1 MANFTRNTLFL
12 WQNEPAVVIGR
23 FQNPWLETDS
33 AQLRN
38 HNVKLARRVSG
49 GGTVYHDQGKSA
61 FSFKEFFAE
70 EIKKSVFFRLQ
81 VYSSNF
87 E

>member
-1 MANFTRNTLFL
+1 M
-12 WQNEPAVVIGR
+12 IGR

-61 FSFKEFFAE
+61 FFSILSPFLEGIRIEHISEK
-70 EIKKSVFFRLQ
+70 
-81 VYSSNF
+81 
-87 E
+87 

>member
-1 MANFTRNTLFL
+1 M
-12 WQNEPAVVIGR
+12 IGR

-61 FSFKEFFAE
+61 FFSILSRFLERTLMEYVEMKN
-70 EIKKSVFFRLQ
+70 S
-81 VYSSNF
+81 
-87 E
+87 